1 MLAFTP
7 LKTGLNRQ
15 SKKACGWSTMGDITI
30 YRKFQQKINY
40 FCSAAMIF
48 RTKGRKTEDHVKGGN
63 LFGKLGSRN
72 AGGYP
77 LKLQP

>member
-1 MLAFTP
+1 
-7 LKTGLNRQ
+7 
-15 SKKACGWSTMGDITI
+15 MGHITV

-48 RTKGRKTEDHVKGGN
+48 RTKERKIKDHVKGGN
-63 LFGKLGSRN
+63 RFGKLGSRT